1 LGSRDCVSEPIP
13 RDGTGTAIRADR
25 RDPDSAASDPRGGG
39 GKKRRDLG
47 AGLPD
52 LDRSSAAGGAEG
64 GGAGAEIGEQ
74 IDFSGGEARR
84 TVIGDPRIILS

>member
-39 GKKRRDLG
+39 KKRRDLG

-52 LDRSSAAGGAEG
+52 LDRGVRAGSAAGAEG
-64 GGAGAEIGEQ
+64 GGAGAEIG
-74 IDFSGGEARR
+74 GTNRVLWRRGEED
-84 TVIGDPRIILS
+84 GDW